1 MTSDTA
7 IDQQHN
13 SIGLLGLGPMGL
25 ALAEAVIAHG
35 HPLTVWNRTRSK
47 ADDLVARGAMRADS
61 PAEVLAASAITLVC
75 LDNYATLYRI
85 FDSPGAIPGGRA
97 LVNLTS
103 GTPKEARAAL
113 AWATEHGIDY
123 LDGAIMVPPPLVGR
137 PESVLLYSG
146 ERGIFDAH
154 RKTLAGLGDPRHL
167 GADIG
172 LAVLYNTALLDMM
185 YTTVNGWLHATA
197 LLDSA
202 NVSARDFAELA
213 LGWFM
218 PAVVDYASLAA
229 QAPDL
234 DAADYPGALGTLAMN
249 LHALEHITHTSE
261 EQGVPAEQPRLLR
274 EIAARAI
281 ADGYGEQNYFAV
293 YEQFKKP
300 S

>member
-1 MTSDTA
+1 MTPESA
-7 IDQQHN
+7 IDQQDN
-13 SIGLLGLGPMGL
+13 SIGLIGLGPMGL
-25 ALAEAVIAHG
+25 ALADALIAHG
-35 HPLTVWNRTRSK
+35 HSLTVWNRTQSK
-47 ADDLVARGAMRADS
+47 ADDLVARGAERADS
-61 PAEVLAASAITLVC
+61 AAEVVAASSITIVC
-75 LDNYATLYRI
+75 LDNYATMYRI
-85 FDSPGAIPGGRA
+85 FDSVDAKFDGRA

-103 GTPKEARAAL
+103 GTPNEARAAL
-113 AWATEHGIDY
+113 AWAAGHGIDY

-146 ERGIFDAH
+146 GRGIFDEH
-154 RKTLAGLGDPRHL
+154 RKTLADLGDPRHL
-167 GADIG
+167 GAEIG

-202 NVSARDFAELA
+202 NVSAREFAELA

-218 PAVVDYASLAA
+218 PAVVDYASLAE

-234 DAADYPGALGTLAMN
+234 DAADYPGALGTMAMN
-249 LHALEHITHTSE
+249 LNSLEHITRTSE
-261 EQGVPAEQPRLLR
+261 EQGVHAEQPRLMR
-274 EIAARAI
+274 EIAERAI

-293 YEQFKKP
+293 YEQFKKR